1 MPKQME
7 AKMKLQHTMS
17 KRRKLGY
24 GWFSSF
30 LLCFFALTE
39 LISNVCSLKDLKI
52 FVPEAVIMGNAAT
65 LSCQFELEKATLY
78 SVRWYFEGEEFY
90 RFVPKESPPARTFP
104 VSGITVD
111 GTQSDATS
119 VTLRGVTRDLT
130 GQFQCEVSEDAPL
143 FHTDIRQARMQVVEL
158 PKEDPMMQ
166 LDKTHI
172 TTLDNFR
179 AVCTVGTSFPAAN
192 ITWYINT
199 KRIHRSPYQRI
210 TYRSYEGTPTF
221 SSLEMLPHSQVLQDI
236 YQSMPPFHTSLTVM
250 CEISILHIYTKS
262 AQQRIL
268 VSDLV
273 TTISPNLLGLD
284 GSNNRRKNNGDPD
297 NSPLTGGGGL
307 AGRQPRSLLY
317 VLAVGAALMHCLNG
331 AALLLTDRASGL

>member
-1 MPKQME
+1 MLTGLPEGLYLFAGLNKTPGRAVVM
-7 AKMKLQHTMS
+7 A
-17 KRRKLGY
+17 
-24 GWFSSF
+24 
-30 LLCFFALTE
+30 LL
-39 LISNVCSLKDLKI
+39 
-52 FVPEAVIMGNAAT
+52 
-65 LSCQFELEKATLY
+65 
-78 SVRWYFEGEEFY
+78 
-90 RFVPKESPPARTFP
+90 
-104 VSGITVD
+104 

-158 PKEDPMMQ
+158 PKEDPLMQ

-172 TTLDNFR
+172 TTLDSFR

-199 KRIHRSPYQRI
+199 KRVGTVRTPVLAKSIRGMALERTHKTALQHNIHRSPYQRI

-221 SSLEMLPHSQVLQDI
+221 SSLDMAAHSQVLQDI

-262 AQQRIL
+262 VQQRIL

-297 NSPLTGGGGL
+297 NSPLTGAAPSADSHASIL
-307 AGRQPRSLLY
+307 PLLLL
-317 VLAVGAALMHCLNG
+317 LAVVGATLRWSATPHLDRISAL
-331 AALLLTDRASGL
+331 

>member
-1 MPKQME
+1 MSVK
-7 AKMKLQHTMS
+7 KLNCF
-17 KRRKLGY
+17 RRAEGLGGGVGSELLA
-24 GWFSSF
+24 GW
-30 LLCFFALTE
+30 LMALNFAFRSVHCRCPTAFGRFG
-39 LISNVCSLKDLKI
+39 SR
-52 FVPEAVIMGNAAT
+52 T
-65 LSCQFELEKATLY
+65 LSGGK
-78 SVRWYFEGEEFY
+78 
-90 RFVPKESPPARTFP
+90 
-104 VSGITVD
+104 

-158 PKEDPMMQ
+158 PKEDPQMQ

-172 TTLDNFR
+172 TTLDSFR
-179 AVCTVGTSFPAAN
+179 SVCTVGTSFPAAN
-192 ITWYINT
+192 ITWYINS
-199 KRIHRSPYQRI
+199 KRIHRTPYQRI

-221 SSLEMLPHSQVLQDI
+221 SSLEMFPHSQVLQDI

-262 AQQRIL
+262 VQQRIL

-297 NSPLTGGGGL
+297 NSPLTGATPRPP
-307 AGRQPRSLLY
+307 AGPSTWLLF
-317 VLAVGAALMHCLNG
+317 V
-331 AALLLTDRASGL
+331 LLLPSLWIAVTPHQLLVPTDRISGV

>member
-1 MPKQME
+1 MV
-7 AKMKLQHTMS
+7 
-17 KRRKLGY
+17 
-24 GWFSSF
+24 SSF
-30 LLCFFALTE
+30 
-39 LISNVCSLKDLKI
+39 CSVL
-52 FVPEAVIMGNAAT
+52 
-65 LSCQFELEKATLY
+65 
-78 SVRWYFEGEEFY
+78 
-90 RFVPKESPPARTFP
+90 RFTAPA
-104 VSGITVD
+104 
-111 GTQSDATS
+111 Q
-119 VTLRGVTRDLT
+119 
-130 GQFQCEVSEDAPL
+130 
-143 FHTDIRQARMQVVEL
+143 
-158 PKEDPMMQ
+158 
-166 LDKTHI
+166 
-172 TTLDNFR
+172 
-179 AVCTVGTSFPAAN
+179 
-192 ITWYINT
+192 
-199 KRIHRSPYQRI
+199 IHRSPYQRI

-307 AGRQPRSLLY
+307 AGRQPRSVLY
-317 VLAVGAALMHCLNG
+317 VLAVGAALMHCWNG